1 MLSRLLGA
9 TLIGL
14 TTAVTTGCATRDD
27 FPMRNPDTGQ
37 EVTCHSGEYWIEE
50 GSPQMRIAT
59 QCLQACAAHGFHRYT
74 GNPYADNIQPKSPDD
89 EMKPYIPAA
98 CLP

>member
-1 MLSRLLGA
+1 LERLSAL
-9 TLIGL
+9 TLISVATIL
-14 TTAVTTGCATRDD
+14 IAGCATRDD
-27 FPMRNPDTGQ
+27 FPMRNPETGQ

-50 GSPQMRIAT
+50 GVPQMRIAT
-59 QCLQACAAHGFHRYT
+59 QCLQACAMHGFRRNT
-74 GNPYADNIQPKSPDD
+74 GNPYADNIQPKAPDD